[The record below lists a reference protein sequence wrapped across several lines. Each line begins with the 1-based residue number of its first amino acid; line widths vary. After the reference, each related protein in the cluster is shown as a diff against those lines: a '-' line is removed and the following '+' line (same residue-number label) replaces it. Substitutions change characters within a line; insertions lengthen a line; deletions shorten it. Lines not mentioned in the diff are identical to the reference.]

1 MFPVLG
7 TRGRDNPNVSQ
18 GEGAA
23 QECPLHLPEH
33 EDRGLS
39 PWQDMLEELKRDD
52 GAVLQLV
59 SM

>member
-7 TRGRDNPNVSQ
+7 TRGRNNPNVSQ
-18 GEGAA
+18 GEGSA
-23 QECPLHLPEH
+23 QECPLHLPDP

-39 PWQDMLEELKRDD
+39 LWQDMLEELQRNY
-52 GAVLQLV
+52 GAVLQLE